1 MCYSNLQTG
10 GTPVTKLDSV
20 ERLALDF
27 ELKIGLH
34 LAPFERELLRA
45 ALTEMRDLSRR
56 EALREA
62 AKTIGSTI
70 FFRAIDEV
78 ETDCYRLLQQIVAHL
93 ERLAVEE
100 GTK

>member
-1 MCYSNLQTG
+1 MTD
-10 GTPVTKLDSV
+10 TPVTKLDSV
-20 ERLALDF
+20 ERLTERIDREWLYGVLSTLQ
-27 ELKIGLH
+27 LKMI
-34 LAPFERELLRA
+34 RA